1 MEYSELSRIIA
12 DATTDALKPL
22 TEKIQS
28 LKSHENNV
36 KTTTPKT
43 EQPQPDETDWAM
55 WDRVAQA
62 NGYIK

>member
-12 DATTDALKPL
+12 EATTEALKPL

-28 LKSHENNV
+28 LKSYENSV

-43 EQPQPDETDWAM
+43 EQPQADETDWAM
-55 WDRVAQA
+55 WDRVAKA
-62 NGYIK
+62 NNYIN

>member
-12 DATTDALKPL
+12 DATTEALKPL
-22 TEKIQS
+22 SEKIQS
-28 LKSHENNV
+28 LKSHENSE

-43 EQPQPDETDWAM
+43 EQPHAGETDWAM
-55 WDRVAQA
+55 WDRVAQS